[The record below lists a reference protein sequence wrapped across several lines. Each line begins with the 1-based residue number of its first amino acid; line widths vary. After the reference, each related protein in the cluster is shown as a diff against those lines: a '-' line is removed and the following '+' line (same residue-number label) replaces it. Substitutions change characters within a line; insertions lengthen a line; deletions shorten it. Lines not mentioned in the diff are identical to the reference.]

1 VIVGFFAVSWFAW
14 GSAEPT
20 PAAVTALIRVGT
32 AVGLLVVVFG
42 AVLAVRSP
50 VGSSVMADPVAS
62 RRYGIIVGLE
72 FGLIGLGSA
81 VLGAVGWA
89 EWIPVAVCLGVGLH
103 FFPLSPVLRD
113 PGLIVLG
120 VLLVLVAATALVLG
134 LTTGVAAGTVTGV
147 GAGVCLLLW
156 AVLALLDRS
165 LYPVSRASALPG
177 ETR

>member
-42 AVLAVRSP
+42 AVLAIRSP
-50 VGSSVMADPVAS
+50 VGSSVMADPVAR
-62 RRYGIIVGLE
+62 RRYGIIVGGE
-72 FGLIGLGSA
+72 FALIGLGSA

-103 FFPLSPVLRD
+103 FFPLSPVLGD
-113 PGLIVLG
+113 PGLLVLG
-120 VLLVLVAATALVLG
+120 VLLLLVAASALVVG
-134 LTTGVAAGTVTGV
+134 LSTGVAAGTVTGI
-147 GAGVCLLLW
+147 GAGFCLLLW
-156 AVLALLDRS
+156 AVSALLDRS
-165 LYPVSRASALPG
+165 LYPGSSA
-177 ETR
+177 